1 MPGPVQDKASFQL
14 HVIDKAISV
23 DYTKD
28 RLFYFLLKKGCFFM
42 EKRSFLLRAVTKNDV
57 AVFRAL
63 CLKEKIDSSKES
75 LSLSDIAELRFSQE
89 HGKML
94 RQIQKRNT
102 ILFDMLTQIE
112 KKEYMVSAQ
121 PLDDMLEYCVMADL
135 QRPVDESMSLILLN
149 ADKSF
154 NCILSDKCKVTVTDS
169 EGTEKIVSIG
179 ELDDELTRLFYSGF
193 FIGETQYK
201 PFIASAS
208 MSRVGQY
215 FYVDSKIRGELIR
228 QASLGL
234 IDEKEE
240 KLTMQSLPH
249 GLKNT
254 AKIVP
259 NKIAAYMGLT
269 LSDGQSV
276 KEMQCR
282 FAARFGEQKKP
293 AVELDATNTICV
305 ADMDVNAGFADVL
318 GPFCWEA
325 EKIGTE
331 AYSMAKLEVV
341 KDFLAKLYDGCG
353 FFSPELM
360 DELEK
365 LMLCKDELES
375 GKRRYDSFVIRLPWM
390 KGLSIR
396 MDFLGFFRE
405 LLNEKVQKYVNAHQ
419 EKYND
424 LRSSDYYTEENGQMS
439 LSDKG
444 LCAIRIKDVYGINR
458 PLWRMEDGKA
468 VPAVRA
474 LFTQSMFKGFAS
486 FQQEVCSFKREDG
499 TKDGWT
505 EYWKRLGETGV
516 TLLIA
521 TQNSKPGKY
530 ASVNYQ
536 LLATSGMSDEN
547 IKALLDGTVSLA
559 KNLLT
564 GNVKATADLT
574 DGDTAAVEEEQP
586 EDSGFDP
593 QDVAPAADSEQN
605 NDTANPEQDAKDDS
619 SGDESLMI
627 QGINLT
633 KACKINPN
641 VVNVP
646 FIRSE
651 LTTLAKAQLINAAQG
666 RLRVKGDYRFLVPD
680 LIAMMTQIVN
690 KQVYLPENGTKSSDG
705 EPKLRESSIGGGD
718 GTKFV
723 SAINGSGVG
732 YGCYYAPEIEEDE
745 IVVFR
750 NPHVCAGES
759 VLLKKLPDNRRANY
773 DKWCS
778 KLSGLVLIPTAA
790 AATLSGADHDGDRGL
805 ITYEPALLQSVEAVA
820 GAEASLIKAAI
831 KNREKLIALAEKQP
845 LSETYRNNLK
855 IFLEQ
860 LPEAKEGK
868 RFSAGVI
875 FDPVNTGDGK
885 IELSNLALEEKLY
898 DTWNITRK
906 QRVGNMSLF
915 ALDISRHVY
924 SYEALKEIQTVT
936 KALENGESDKE
947 ETLLSLLERFLALW
961 RCVDT
966 SLNIANEIDS
976 AKTGVAPKMSPLNLF
991 AREKDEN
998 TESKVQERLFGKKV
1012 TEWCRFRHFRSKLK
1026 MERNE
1031 VSRFA
1036 RDDKIRQQVKNASAS
1051 CPQKTDGEFILSLNA
1066 LPAIVNDEWKKL
1078 KEITP
1083 STPVDNNLLDK
1094 DKINALPEGVSLE
1107 KEEVFEDVKE
1117 AITLRDTYREEAKH
1131 RSAARDRRDKLLK
1144 RFYHINRCLLRRYPL
1159 AKAQEYLG
1167 ELMGDG
1173 SQQENALFK
1182 HLNKP
1187 NNETLSTM
1195 CNTLENQVNLVE
1207 LLWAEQ
1213 DGRIEKLNNLCGLD
1227 LVSSPPLSELFCADM
1242 DGIYLLK
1249 HVLHYLL
1256 EAGDMTQD
1264 AEKTPGVESI
1274 RTPKEL
1280 RKRFEKIAGERLAKK
1295 IMDPDT
1301 LQQAKKQYALRLA
1314 VKALGAKRDEWLLF
1328 AILGADYIDYIKPEV
1343 AGQ

>member
-1 MPGPVQDKASFQL
+1 
-14 HVIDKAISV
+14 
-23 DYTKD
+23 
-28 RLFYFLLKKGCFFM
+28 M
-42 EKRSFLLRAVTKNDV
+42 EKRSFLLKVVTKNDA

-63 CLKEKIDSSKES
+63 CLKEKIDSNKES

-112 KKEYMVSAQ
+112 EEKIEYKVSAQ

-169 EGTEKIVSIG
+169 EGKEKTVSIG

-193 FIGETQYK
+193 FIGEMQYK

-215 FYVDSKIRGELIR
+215 FYVDARIRGELIR

-234 IDEKEE
+234 IDENEE
-240 KLTMQSLPH
+240 KLTMQSLPY

-293 AVELDATNTICV
+293 AVKLDATNTICV

-318 GPFCWEA
+318 GPFRWKA

-341 KDFLAKLYDGCG
+341 KDFFAKLYDGCG

-365 LMLCKDELES
+365 LMLCKEELGS
-375 GKRRYDSFVIRLPWM
+375 DKRRYDSFVIRLPWM

-405 LLNEKVQKYVNAHQ
+405 LLNKKVQTYVETHP
-419 EKYND
+419 EKCND
-424 LRSSDYYTEENGQMS
+424 LHSSDYYTEKNGQMS

-458 PLWRMEDGKA
+458 PLWRMKDGKA

-486 FQQEVCSFKREDG
+486 FQKEVCSFKHEKV

-505 EYWKRLGETGV
+505 EYWERLGETGV

-536 LLATSGMSDEN
+536 LLATSGMSDGN

-559 KNLLT
+559 RNLLT
-564 GNVKATADLT
+564 GDVQATADLT

-586 EDSGFDP
+586 EDRGFDP
-593 QDVAPAADSEQN
+593 QDVVPAADSEQN

-633 KACKINPN
+633 KACKINSN

-651 LTTLAKAQLINAAQG
+651 LTTLARAQLINAAQG

-705 EPKLRESSIGGGD
+705 EPKLRERPIGGGD
-718 GTKFV
+718 ETKFV

-732 YGCYYAPEIEEDE
+732 YGCYYAPEIEEDG

-759 VLLKKLPDNRRANY
+759 VLLKKLPDNWRENY

-820 GAEASLIKAAI
+820 DAEASLIKAAI
-831 KNREKLIALAEKQP
+831 ENRVELIALAEKQP
-845 LSETYRNNLK
+845 LSEAYRNNLK

-860 LPEAKEGK
+860 LPEAREGK

-875 FDPVNTGDGK
+875 FNPVNTGDGK

-924 SYEALKEIQTVT
+924 SYKALKEIQAVT
-936 KALENGESDKE
+936 KKLKNDESDKE

-976 AKTGVAPKMSPLNLF
+976 AKTGVLPQISPLNLF
-991 AREKDEN
+991 IREKDEN
-998 TESKVQERLFGKKV
+998 AESKVQERLFGKKV

-1031 VSRFA
+1031 VSRYA
-1036 RDDKIRQQVKNASAS
+1036 RDDKIRQQVENASAS

-1078 KEITP
+1078 KKITP
-1083 STPVDNNLLDK
+1083 PTPVNNLLDK
-1094 DKINALPEGVSLE
+1094 NKIDALPEGVSLG
-1107 KEEVFEDVKE
+1107 KEEVLKDVEK
-1117 AITLRDTYREEAKH
+1117 AKTLRDTYREEAKH

-1195 CNTLENQVNLVE
+1195 CNELEKQANLVE
-1207 LLWAEQ
+1207 LLWAEH
-1213 DGRIEKLNNLCGLD
+1213 DGRINKLKDLCGLD
-1227 LVSSPPLSELFCADM
+1227 LVSSPLLSKLFCADM

-1256 EAGDMTQD
+1256 EAGDMTQG
-1264 AEKTPGVESI
+1264 AEKTPGTESI

-1280 RKRFEKIAGERLAKK
+1280 RKRFEKIAGERLAEK
-1295 IMDPDT
+1295 IKDPDT

-1314 VKALGAKRDEWLLF
+1314 VEALGVKRDEWLLF
-1328 AILGADYIDYIKPEV
+1328 AILGADYVDYIKPEE